1 VPDISDNIRKYRKQ
15 LRLTQREFANKLYVS
30 KQAVSKWETGRGYPE
45 SSMIPK
51 IAEVL
56 KISIDKLM
64 GVGFFNKKRI
74 FMFSFIGLIVILIVT
89 FLPSII
95 SDYQEQ
101 KLNNVF
107 IENLENQ
114 LNIELPNQVSLELS
128 NYDHWNEYGN
138 VFQISSMG
146 YIIFNKS
153 SQINQFETS
162 LEEDIRWITELDD
175 DLLLFMPSYVYNYK
189 DSGDYFLV
197 YNVNENQFNNLYEN
211 DQICEYIFLIYQRQ
225 YQRLIIFDYYI

>member
-1 VPDISDNIRKYRKQ
+1 
-15 LRLTQREFANKLYVS
+15 
-30 KQAVSKWETGRGYPE
+30 
-45 SSMIPK
+45 
-51 IAEVL
+51 
-56 KISIDKLM
+56 M

-107 IENLENQ
+107 IENLEHQ